1 MSVVMSVAIS
11 FVNFY
16 HQVRRGCK
24 LRFSALLL
32 SMLLANAIAYLP
44 VANASNVSP
53 ATRVSFTLTLEK
65 AIYLAVSADPWLN
78 QSQYREQAS
87 LAKGE
92 AAMSFSDP
100 VISLGVQNL
109 PTDSWDFNQEN
120 MTQLRLGVSQP
131 LPRKGERA
139 IRKSQFDLTAGK
151 QPLLRLDRSAQL
163 KRQVSLLWLEA
174 FRAQQVIQF
183 IEADRALFEKL
194 VDSSK
199 ASYGSVSGKVKQQ
212 DIIAAQLELLQL
224 DDKLAA
230 EQQKYLAAL
239 GALFEYL
246 PSDVVGLEY
255 LSIQLPSQLPLVEFS
270 GRNIAK
276 LARQKLTEQS
286 LTGQVLGNNSH
297 IQASL
302 IQRFLTHPKIRVQ
315 GIDEKV
321 AQQGVKLAKT
331 QYQPKWQLNASYG
344 YRDDA
349 DNRFINE
356 SNDGER
362 ADFFSVGVSVEVPL
376 FTEKRQ
382 DNWLLAATAESEA
395 IKTEQRL
402 LLQKMLGETEKELAN
417 VAGLKKRQALYQS
430 QILEQTLQQ
439 SKATLTAYTNANGS
453 FTDVVRARIAELNA
467 KVTALTIDVE
477 LLKAVSRLNYFFTTT
492 TENTASE

>member
-1 MSVVMSVAIS
+1 MVFVTCI
-11 FVNFY
+11 VNFY
-16 HQVRRGCK
+16 YQVRHCGR
-24 LRFSALLL
+24 LYNSALSLVITIA
-32 SMLLANAIAYLP
+32 SVSASAYLP
-44 VANASNVSP
+44 AGNASTVSSATNVPS
-53 ATRVSFTLTLEK
+53 TLTLEK
-65 AIYLAVSADPWLN
+65 AINLAVSEDPWLN
-78 QSQYREQAS
+78 QSQYQEQAS

-120 MTQLRLGVSQP
+120 MTQLRLGISQT

-224 DDKLAA
+224 DDKLAT

-246 PSDVVGLEY
+246 PSDAVGLEY
-255 LSIQLPSQLPLVEFS
+255 LSIQLPSQLPLVEFN
-270 GRNIAK
+270 GRNK
-276 LARQKLTEQS
+276 
-286 LTGQVLGNNSH
+286 SH
-297 IQASL
+297 SQANL
-302 IQRFLTHPKIRVQ
+302 VQRFLTHPKIRAQ

-321 AQQGVKLAKT
+321 AHQSVKLAKT

-356 SNDGER
+356 RNDGER
-362 ADFFSVGVSVEVPL
+362 ADFFSIGVSVEVPL

-395 IKTEQRL
+395 VKTEQRL

-417 VAGLKKRQALYQS
+417 VVGLKKRQTLYQS
-430 QILEQTLQQ
+430 QILEQTQQQ
-439 SKATLTAYTNANGS
+439 SKATLTAYTNANGN

-477 LLKAVSRLNYFFTTT
+477 LLSAVSRLNYYFTTT
-492 TENTASE
+492 TENTASK

>member
-1 MSVVMSVAIS
+1 MVFVTSI
-11 FVNFY
+11 VNFY
-16 HQVRRGCK
+16 HQVHHGGR
-24 LRFSALLL
+24 LYNAALSLVITIA
-32 SMLLANAIAYLP
+32 SAYLP
-44 VANASNVSP
+44 AGNANTVSS
-53 ATRVSFTLTLEK
+53 ATKVPSILTLEK
-65 AIYLAVSADPWLN
+65 AINLAVSEDPWLG
-78 QSQYREQAS
+78 QSQYQEQAS

-109 PTDSWDFNQEN
+109 STDTWSFNQEN
-120 MTQLRLGVSQP
+120 MTQLRLGISQP

-174 FRAQQVIQF
+174 FRAQQVMQF

-224 DDKLAA
+224 DDKLVA

-246 PSDVVGLEY
+246 PSDAAGSEY
-255 LSIQLPSQLPLVEFS
+255 LSIQLPSLLPSCLPLVEFN
-270 GRNIAK
+270 GRNK
-276 LARQKLTEQS
+276 
-286 LTGQVLGNNSH
+286 SH
-297 IQASL
+297 SQANL
-302 IQRFLTHPKIRVQ
+302 VQRFLSHPKIRAQ
-315 GIDEKV
+315 GMDEKV
-321 AQQGVKLAKT
+321 AQQSVKLAKT
-331 QYQPKWQLNASYG
+331 QYQPKWQFNASYG

-356 SNDGER
+356 RNDGER

-395 IKTEQRL
+395 VKTEQRL

-417 VAGLKKRQALYQS
+417 VAGLKKRQTLYQS
-430 QILEQTLQQ
+430 QILEQTQQQ
-439 SKATLTAYTNANGS
+439 SKATLTAYTNANGN

-477 LLKAVSRLNYFFTTT
+477 LLKAVSRLNYYFTTT
-492 TENTASE
+492 TENTASK